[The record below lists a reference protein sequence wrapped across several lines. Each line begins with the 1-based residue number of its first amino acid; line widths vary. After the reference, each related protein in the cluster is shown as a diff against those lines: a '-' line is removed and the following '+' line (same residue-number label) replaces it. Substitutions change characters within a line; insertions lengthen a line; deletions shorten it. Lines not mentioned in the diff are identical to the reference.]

1 MAIHYA
7 TQETFDQLIQ
17 EGFVVVDF
25 FSSTCVPCKHLSQ
38 VLEDIE
44 AELPFVNIVK
54 VNTTENPALARR
66 FSIFAVPTLHFY
78 LNGEKKEERVGL
90 LETEELQQVI
100 GQYLY

>member
-7 TQETFDQLIQ
+7 TQDNFNQLVQ

-90 LETEELQQVI
+90 LETEKLQQVI